1 MNKVFLHVGP
11 HKTGTTSIQKFFV
24 DNRAIC
30 FKSNL
35 IYPQRMQSIFGHHP
49 FRDLVDKEALSEE
62 DVNFFNNEDSDF
74 LLSSEDLISLGKD
87 KFQYLRHTIDLK
99 QMVVVFAW
107 RRASF
112 KLYSIWQE
120 TIKHGGTQ
128 TFFSYYH
135 DHLARPGQ
143 SQMLSADLKLNMFCN
158 VFGKHNVRV
167 IDYDAS
173 ATNNSLMQDFVSAVD
188 LKWDANFVTPEKNLD
203 AVNRS
208 MSLGDIEIIRA
219 LNQIFKIQFNIKGS
233 WVRNKYREQ
242 LDKLN
247 DLGVPRLKQIIGH
260 YESELKVGNYL
271 VDIRC
276 EKIMTDKFSD
286 NLLNYQPNTQVKVLK
301 VAQPDWIFEPEA
313 QKIIND
319 LAGFLKS
326 QIG

>member
-1 MNKVFLHVGP
+1 MNKFFLHVGP

-30 FKSNL
+30 FQSNL

-49 FRDLVDKEALSEE
+49 FRDLVDKEALGEE
-62 DVNFFNNEDSDF
+62 DIQFFNNENRDF
-74 LLSSEDLISLGKD
+74 LLSSEDLISLGRD
-87 KFQYLRHTIDLK
+87 KFQYLRHTLDSK
-99 QMVVVFAW
+99 QLVVVFAW

-143 SQMLSADLKLNMFCN
+143 SQMLSADLKLNMFCH
-158 VFGKHNVRV
+158 VFGKQNVRV

-173 ATNNSLMQDFVSAVD
+173 AANNSLIQDFVSAVD
-188 LKWDANFVTPEKNLD
+188 LKWDANFVTPEKNPD

-208 MSLGDIEIIRA
+208 MSLADIEIIRA
-219 LNQIFKIQFNIKGS
+219 LNQIFKTRYNIQGS
-233 WVRNKYREQ
+233 WVRNKYQE
-242 LDKLN
+242 LTEKLCE
-247 DLGVPRLKQIIGH
+247 LGVPELKHIIGH

-271 VDIRC
+271 IDNRG
-276 EKIMTDKFSD
+276 EKIMTEKYSD
-286 NLLNYQPNTQVKVLK
+286 NLLNYEPNTQIKVLK
-301 VAQPDWIFEPEA
+301 VAQPDWIFEPVA
-313 QKIIND
+313 QKIVND
-319 LAGFLKS
+319 LTEFLQG